1 MFLIFCSCSADTIP
15 CVSIGESDNVDDNI
29 KIGSSSWPN
38 PFILSDGMLRN
49 STLKNLDSRKP
60 SSRADRTDILNAV
73 YYECMKY
80 TLWVLFI
87 CLQEHLFQGF
97 LPHFASNIKSKMS
110 KILWFSGGLQGK
122 WNSGETQFYL
132 NRLNKY

>member
-73 YYECMKY
+73 HYECMKY

>member
-1 MFLIFCSCSADTIP
+1 MSINGRKTLKELFLIFRSCSADTIP

-73 YYECMKY
+73 YDECMKY
-80 TLWVLFI
+80 TL
-87 CLQEHLFQGF
+87 
-97 LPHFASNIKSKMS
+97 
-110 KILWFSGGLQGK
+110 
-122 WNSGETQFYL
+122 
-132 NRLNKY
+132 

>member
-60 SSRADRTDILNAV
+60 SRRADRTDILNAV
-73 YYECMKY
+73 YDECMKY

>member
-38 PFILSDGMLRN
+38 PFILRDGMVWN

-73 YYECMKY
+73 YDECMKY